1 MKVFSV
7 NAETKEVKELDIEM
21 QANSVYTFFSSILI
35 DELESLNKHMIYSD
49 ANALSE
55 KKTPYY
61 IGGEQL
67 ILGDALIVGRDEFTD
82 VDASI
87 TKEEL
92 ESLIVKK
99 VSGFYQE
106 VLEILSSTDMN
117 LYRQFRLTHN
127 GEELA
132 LNAEWVLYTFN
143 MADDRTKEYF
153 INELK
158 KALDASQRPEEFMQK
173 MAGLALN
180 AAKS

>member
-61 IGGEQL
+61 IGEQL

-92 ESLIVKK
+92 ESLIVKDI
-99 VSGFYQE
+99 SNFYQE
-106 VLEILSSTDMN
+106 VLKILSYTDLN

-153 INELK
+153 INELQ
-158 KALDASQRPEEFMQK
+158 KALDAFQTPEEFMQK